1 MGGVEPA
8 RDYVVSCLK
17 NKKTV
22 VTANK
27 ELIAKHGLELQ
38 ALAKE
43 NGVGLYYEAS
53 VAGGIPVIKILAESL
68 QANKIGEI
76 MGIIMVPLTIYLQR
90 CPRREEVSVM
100 CLQKHKD
107 WVCGTGSYC

>member
-1 MGGVEPA
+1 VEVDNSILTDKFEEIVNDPGISIVAEFMGGVEPA

-68 QANKIGEI
+68 QANKIGE
-76 MGIIMVPLTIYLQR
+76 LWDY
-90 CPRREEVSVM
+90 
-100 CLQKHKD
+100 
-107 WVCGTGSYC
+107 